1 MRILFTTLPGAG
13 HYRPLMPIAQTAR
26 RRGHQVAVC
35 TAASATASVRAYGLD
50 TLVAGRDW
58 VSEQIRQIAS
68 RDAFPPGHH
77 DQVRT
82 YLTTVG
88 YPGDNALQMAR
99 DVLTCAATW
108 RPDLVVR
115 ENTEFGG
122 YLAAEALGIPHVSV
136 GVAGASHGY
145 LDVAGLAPALDAGR
159 SALGLPADPA
169 GERIYAY
176 LHANLT
182 PESYDPTELSI
193 PNARC
198 YRQANPEIPGE
209 RLPSWVA
216 DLPAA
221 LPIVLAAFGTMC
233 PVLTAWDTTVRAVIA
248 GLGELP
254 CSSIV
259 AVGTGKDTEG
269 YFGQVPANV
278 RLVGQIAQPLL
289 LEACDLY
296 ITHGGFNSVR
306 EALRLA
312 VPMVIIP
319 WENDQQA
326 NAVRCAAAGV
336 ARVVASNALTS
347 ARLRSACLDV
357 MSDDGYRRNA
367 GRLRRE
373 YLTMATTDDLVSD
386 LGELA
391 ARTPRIFV

>member
-1 MRILFTTLPGAG
+1 MRILFTTLPGTG
-13 HYRPLMPIAQTAR
+13 HYRPLMPIAQAAS
-26 RRGHQVAVC
+26 RRGHQVVVC
-35 TAASATASVRAYGLD
+35 TADSATASVRAYGLD

-58 VSEQIRQIAS
+58 VSEQISKIAS
-68 RDAFPPGHH
+68 LEAFPP
-77 DQVRT
+77 DQQDEVRT
-82 YLTTVG
+82 YLATEG
-88 YPGDNALQMAR
+88 YPGEHALQMAR
-99 DVLTCAATW
+99 DVLACAATW

-122 YLAAEALGIPHVSV
+122 YLAAEALGIPHASV
-136 GVAGASHGY
+136 GVAGASQSY
-145 LDVAGLAPALDAGR
+145 LGVAGLAPALDAGR

-169 GERIYAY
+169 GQRVYAY

-182 PESYDPTELSI
+182 PESYDPAELSI
-193 PNARC
+193 PNVRC
-198 YRQANPEIPGE
+198 YRQANPEILGE
-209 RLPSWVA
+209 RLPAWFA
-216 DLPAA
+216 GLPAGP
-221 LPIVLAAFGTMC
+221 PIVLAAFGTMC
-233 PVLTAWDTTVRAVIA
+233 PVLTAWDSTVRTVIA

-254 CSSIV
+254 YSSIV
-259 AVGTGKDTEG
+259 AVGTGKDAED
-269 YFGQVPANV
+269 YFGRVPANV

-326 NAVRCAAAGV
+326 NAARCEAAGV
-336 ARVVASNALTS
+336 ARVIPSDVLTS

-357 MSDDGYRRNA
+357 MSDAGYRHNA

-373 YLTMATTDDLVSD
+373 YLTMPTTDDLVSD
-386 LGELA
+386 LAELA
-391 ARTPRIFV
+391 ARKPRVLA